1 MKERKYEKVAYSFPL
16 SSDAKEAMKGLSDDR
31 KKDIFY
37 GGINIT
43 LSF

>member
-1 MKERKYEKVAYSFPL
+1 MKERKYEKVAYSLPL
-16 SSDAKEAMKGLSDDR
+16 SSDAKEAIKGLGDDGG
-31 KKDIFY
+31 KDILY